1 MSENTGFASQLRRN
15 SLALLSLTVALSALF
30 YNTWRNEQTE
40 RNRNIRVAEF
50 EMLKNLGE
58 LQQII
63 DYAHFR
69 KDQQRGDLTQGL
81 SRVLLIKDL
90 AALTPQ
96 PVADSADKL
105 MTAWRVNGDNLATSF
120 DAASA
125 LSEEVLLARRAVLE
139 SLRSLK

>member
-1 MSENTGFASQLRRN
+1 MSDNTGFASQLRRN
-15 SLALLSLTVALSALF
+15 SLALLSLMVALSALF

-81 SRVLLIKDL
+81 SRVLLIRDL

-96 PVADSADKL
+96 PVADSA
-105 MTAWRVNGDNLATSF
+105 
-120 DAASA
+120 
-125 LSEEVLLARRAVLE
+125 
-139 SLRSLK
+139 

>member
-1 MSENTGFASQLRRN
+1 MSDNTGFASQLRRN
-15 SLALLSLTVALSALF
+15 SLALLSLMVALSALF

-96 PVADSADKL
+96 PVADSAEKL
-105 MTAWRVNGDNLATSF
+105 MTAWRENGDKLSTSF